1 MLDGKEDVAYDTIA
15 KYIEKFTPK
24 VLIKNLIVL
33 INRAEEY
40 DHTIEQFF
48 QVFKDYLEQEY
59 ADESMRAY
67 IRGQVTTIPQVHIA
81 TIDEEGIHSCVPDK
95 QYSRLISLIRKKGA
109 SKYFVEWSSAT
120 FPSKWTNTVAK
131 SKLKTF

>member
-1 MLDGKEDVAYDTIA
+1 MVLDGKEDVAYDTIA
-15 KYIEKFTPK
+15 KYIKTFTPK

-33 INRAEEY
+33 INRAEQY

-81 TIDEEGIHSCVPDK
+81 TIDEEVIHSCVPDK
-95 QYSRLISLIRKKGA
+95 QYSKLISLIRKKGA
-109 SKYFVEWSSAT
+109 SKYFAE
-120 FPSKWTNTVAK
+120 
-131 SKLKTF
+131 